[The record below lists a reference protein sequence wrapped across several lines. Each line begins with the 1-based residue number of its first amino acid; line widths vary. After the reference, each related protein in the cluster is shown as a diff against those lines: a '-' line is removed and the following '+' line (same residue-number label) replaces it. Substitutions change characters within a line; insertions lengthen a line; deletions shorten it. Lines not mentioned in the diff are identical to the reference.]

1 MDWDRELLVD
11 LNGGKTQLV
20 FFDQSNI
27 TGAKMDRSV
36 LEEKSCFKILG
47 LIFSSQ
53 LDWALTLSQLV
64 VKLFPKKLEP

>member
-27 TGAKMDRSV
+27 TGTKMDRSV
-36 LEEKSCFKILG
+36 LEEESCFKILG

-64 VKLFPKKLEP
+64 VKLFPRKLEP

>member
-27 TGAKMDRSV
+27 AGAKMDRSV
-36 LEEKSCFKILG
+36 LEEESCFKILG

-64 VKLFPKKLEP
+64 VKLCLRKLEP